1 MLNILKHS
9 GIYAGTTNIGSNVVV
24 TLKGGS
30 SANKIKNKKIVAGT
44 VCAIFGGVIL
54 GVAILGGATPALAKA
69 DADSQFDKNMSD
81 KDIQQ
86 GSLYDDIGREV
97 SLLQRLP
104 EGFEVFTPVR
114 QLIKIGEEVFTAK
127 WTPQEGGGRPFS
139 NGLGGPL
146 ADPNSPLVFPRNFNR
161 ISAPDGNSC
170 AGCHNDP
177 IIGGGGDQAT
187 AVFVLGQRF
196 DFASFD
202 QEDSVM
208 LRGTINEQGEA
219 ATFQNIANM
228 RRTTGLHGAGFIEM
242 LARQMTVDLRNIR
255 DAVLPGEQVTL
266 ATKGINFGVLKRDL
280 NGAWDV
286 SGVEGL
292 VRESL
297 VTTGPNN
304 PPSLIIMPWFQSGV
318 NVSIR
323 QFTVGAFNH
332 HHGIQPSER
341 VGDGVDKDGDGVAD
355 ELTRAEVTAVSIFQA
370 TLPVPVEVLPKNPVA
385 KRYARKGK
393 KIFSEIECATCH
405 TPALPLVD
413 HGWVYTEPGPFNP
426 KGTLNA
432 AEGPVISVDL
442 TRFDLPQPRL
452 TPDAAGRVW
461 VPAYTDLK
469 LHDITSGPDDPNRES
484 IDQSQLPGTPAFFEG
499 NGRFVTRRLWGV
511 ADSAPYMHHGKFTTM
526 REAILAHSGEAL
538 ASREAFEA
546 LSEQDADA
554 VIEFLKTLKLK
565 R

>member
-1 MLNILKHS
+1 MLTILRGAIIH
-9 GIYAGTTNIGSNVVV
+9 AGAINSASNFVGKLNKVSDRKGLVGSAV
-24 TLKGGS
+24 GGM
-30 SANKIKNKKIVAGT
+30 
-44 VCAIFGGVIL
+44 IL
-54 GVAILGGATPALAKA
+54 GVAVLASTFSDIAKA
-69 DADSQFDKNMSD
+69 NEAQFDVEAKGF
-81 KDIQQ
+81 Q
-86 GSLYDDIGREV
+86 GKTHDDIGREV

-104 EGFEVFTPVR
+104 EGFEVFTPIR
-114 QLIKIGEEVFTAK
+114 QLIDIGEDIFVAK
-127 WTPQEGGGRPFS
+127 WTLQEGGGRPFS

-146 ADPNSPLVFPRNFNR
+146 ADPSSPLVFPRNFNR
-161 ISAPDGNSC
+161 VSGPDGNSC

-177 IIGGGGDQAT
+177 IIGGGGDRAT

-202 QEDSVM
+202 QEDSIM
-208 LRGTINEQGEA
+208 LRGTLNEQGEA
-219 ATFQNIANM
+219 VRLDTVANE

-242 LARQMTVDLRNIR
+242 LARQMSVDLRKIR
-255 DAVLPGEQVTL
+255 DTLLPGGSVNL
-266 ATKGINFGVLKRDL
+266 VSKGINFGVLQRDAS
-280 NGAWDV
+280 GAWDT
-286 SGVEGL
+286 SRVEGL
-292 VRESL
+292 IRESL
-297 VTTGPNN
+297 VTTGPAN

-341 VGDGVDKDGDGVAD
+341 VGDDVDKDGDGVTN
-355 ELTRAEVTAVSIFQA
+355 ELTRAEVTAVSLFQA
-370 TLPVPVEVLPKNPVA
+370 TLPVPIEVLPKNPVA
-385 KRYARKGK
+385 KRYARRGK
-393 KIFSEIECATCH
+393 QVFSEIQCSGCH
-405 TPALPLVD
+405 IPALPLVD
-413 HGWVYTEPGPFNP
+413 QGWIYTEPGPFNP
-426 KGTLNA
+426 KGNLNA
-432 AEGPVISVDL
+432 AQGPVISVDL
-442 TRFDLPQPRL
+442 TRYDLPQPRL

-484 IDQSQLPGTPAFFEG
+484 IDQSQLLGTPAFFEG
-499 NGRFVTRRLWGV
+499 NGRFITRRLWGV

-538 ASREAFEA
+538 ASRQAFEA
-546 LSEQDADA
+546 LSEQDADS